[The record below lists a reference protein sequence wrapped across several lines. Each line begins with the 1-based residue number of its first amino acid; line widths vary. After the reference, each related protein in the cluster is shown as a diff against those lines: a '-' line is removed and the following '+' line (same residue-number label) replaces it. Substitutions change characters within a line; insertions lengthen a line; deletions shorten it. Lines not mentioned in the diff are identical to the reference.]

1 MKPAIDAAHARL
13 CAALSE
19 LETEHLVAV
28 SFPRPELLMQLVTP
42 TLGEV
47 HDGRTKWLLLA

>member
-1 MKPAIDAAHARL
+1 M

-28 SFPRPELLMQLVTP
+28 NFPRPELLMQLVTP